1 MTTDILAGS
10 PAAGLDPRLNAG
22 IPSGPIEQ
30 KWGRHKF
37 DLKLVNPSNRRK
49 YTILFVGTGLAGGAG
64 AASLGELGFQVRSFT
79 YNDSA
84 RRAHSI
90 AAQGGINAAKNYRN
104 DGDSVWRLFYDTVK
118 GGDFRSREANVY
130 RLAELSVAIIDQCVA
145 QGVPFAREYGG
156 LLDTRSFGG
165 AQLSRTFYALGQ
177 TGQQLLLGAYQAPS
191 LIVKEGADFEET
203 IKAICKEV
211 YPNPVSAEVT
221 ATDYEG
227 MLAEG
232 KRNKA
237 WAENVVVKIPMIPE
251 GLKATKTLSKMGIPI
266 NMTLIFSPNQG
277 LAAAKAGASYLSPF
291 IGRLDDIGQ
300 DGMGVIRDLVAIK
313 NAYGSRFKA
322 EILVASIRHPIHVL
336 EAAKLGAD
344 IGTMPAEVMDKLLMH
359 PLTDSGLKRFL
370 DDWNKAKK
378 EKPSLTV

>member
-1 MTTDILAGS
+1 MKFY
-10 PAAGLDPRLNAG
+10 LDTANLNAIKKYNAMG
-22 IPSGPIEQ
+22 
-30 KWGRHKF
+30 
-37 DLKLVNPSNRRK
+37 LV
-49 YTILFVGTGLAGGAG
+49 
-64 AASLGELGFQVRSFT
+64 
-79 YNDSA
+79 
-84 RRAHSI
+84 
-90 AAQGGINAAKNYRN
+90 
-104 DGDSVWRLFYDTVK
+104 DGVTT
-118 GGDFRSREANVY
+118 N
-130 RLAELSVAIIDQCVA
+130 
-145 QGVPFAREYGG
+145 
-156 LLDTRSFGG
+156 
-165 AQLSRTFYALGQ
+165 
-177 TGQQLLLGAYQAPS
+177 PS

-211 YPNPVSAEVT
+211 YPNPVSAEVV
-221 ATDYEG
+221 ATDFEG
-227 MLAEG
+227 MVAEG

-237 WAENVVVKIPMIPE
+237 FAENVVVKIPMIPE
-251 GLKATKTLSKMGIPI
+251 GLRATKTLSKMGIPI

-277 LAAAKAGASYLSPF
+277 LAAMKAGASYLSPF

-313 NAYGSRFKA
+313 NAYGGKFTA

-359 PLTDSGLKRFL
+359 PLTDIWLKRFL

>member
-1 MTTDILAGS
+1 MKFYLDTANLAAIKKYNAMGLVDGVTT
-10 PAAGLDPRLNAG
+10 
-22 IPSGPIEQ
+22 
-30 KWGRHKF
+30 
-37 DLKLVNPSNRRK
+37 NPS
-49 YTILFVGTGLAGGAG
+49 LV
-64 AASLGELGFQVRSFT
+64 
-79 YNDSA
+79 
-84 RRAHSI
+84 
-90 AAQGGINAAKNYRN
+90 
-104 DGDSVWRLFYDTVK
+104 
-118 GGDFRSREANVY
+118 
-130 RLAELSVAIIDQCVA
+130 
-145 QGVPFAREYGG
+145 
-156 LLDTRSFGG
+156 
-165 AQLSRTFYALGQ
+165 
-177 TGQQLLLGAYQAPS
+177 
-191 LIVKEGADFEET
+191 VKEGADFEET

-227 MLAEG
+227 MVSEG
-232 KRNKA
+232 KRNKS

-277 LAAAKAGASYLSPF
+277 LVAAKAGASYLSPF

-300 DGMGVIRDLVAIK
+300 DGMQVIRDLVAIK
-313 NAYGSRFKA
+313 NAYGSKFKA

-359 PLTDSGLKRFL
+359 PLTDIGLKRFL

>member
-1 MTTDILAGS
+1 M
-10 PAAGLDPRLNAG
+10 
-22 IPSGPIEQ
+22 
-30 KWGRHKF
+30 KF
-37 DLKLVNPSNRRK
+37 
-49 YTILFVGTGLAGGAG
+49 Y
-64 AASLGELGFQVRSFT
+64 
-79 YNDSA
+79 
-84 RRAHSI
+84 
-90 AAQGGINAAKNYRN
+90 
-104 DGDSVWRLFYDTVK
+104 
-118 GGDFRSREANVY
+118 
-130 RLAELSVAIIDQCVA
+130 
-145 QGVPFAREYGG
+145 
-156 LLDTRSFGG
+156 LDTANLASIKKYNAMGLVDG
-165 AQLSRTFYALGQ
+165 VT
-177 TGQQLLLGAYQAPS
+177 TNPS
-191 LIVKEGADFEET
+191 LIVKEGADFEQT
-203 IKAICKEV
+203 IRAICKEV

-227 MLAEG
+227 MIAEG

-251 GLKATKTLSKMGIPI
+251 GLRATKTLSKMGIPI

-277 LAAAKAGASYLSPF
+277 LVAAKAGASYLSPF

-313 NAYGSRFKA
+313 NAYGNRFKA

-359 PLTDSGLKRFL
+359 PLTDIGLKRFL